1 MNIRTLPL
9 ALLALL
15 ALHPPANAERLLIDV
30 IEHEPPNS
38 PEGLPRP
45 SRGMTMA
52 EVEQRFGAPRER
64 LPAVG
69 HPPITR
75 WRYPKYTVYFEY
87 QYVIDTV
94 LKRDQPTIGHA
105 NDR

>member
-1 MNIRTLPL
+1 MK
-9 ALLALL
+9 ALLAISLFAAL
-15 ALHPPANAERLLIDV
+15 ALPCAAGAEKLLIDV

-45 SRGMTMA
+45 TRGMTMA
-52 EVEQRFGAPRER
+52 QVEQRFGAPSQR

-69 HPPITR
+69 QPPITR
-75 WRYPKYTVYFEY
+75 WKYPKYTVYFEY

-94 LKRDQPTIGHA
+94 IDRDLPTIGHSSGG
-105 NDR
+105 